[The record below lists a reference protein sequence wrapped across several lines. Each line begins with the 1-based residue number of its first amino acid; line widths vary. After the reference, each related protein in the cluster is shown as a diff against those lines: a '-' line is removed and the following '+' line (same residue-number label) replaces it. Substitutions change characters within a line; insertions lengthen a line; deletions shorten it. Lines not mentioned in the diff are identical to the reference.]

1 MIPSAIIFAIVLS
14 GVLGVWL
21 MCRQAAAVATHR
33 EHVPDGFACEV
44 SLEEHRRA
52 AAYALART
60 RLEIAETIFDTVL
73 AVIWLMVLLG
83 PLYALVARF
92 IAPGM
97 SRAVAVVVAFALIGR
112 VLQLPFS
119 IYSTFVVEARFGF
132 NRATP
137 MMFVRDRMKGIA
149 ISALLGVPLLYGL
162 FWLLRVMPKTW
173 WLLGWAA
180 AMALMIAMSVIY
192 PAVIAPMF
200 NKFTPMPDGALK
212 LRIEALLATCGFAS
226 KGLYVMDASRRS
238 THGNAYFTGFGKAK
252 RIVFFDTLLQN
263 HTPDEIVSILAHE
276 LGHYKL
282 GHIGQRIAEMAVL
295 TFAGF
300 AFLRWAFA
308 AGGLAGAFGLP
319 ADPGVVLIVVLTAA
333 EPVLHLL
340 SPLTSWLS
348 RRAEYQADN
357 FAKAM
362 EGSGPMIS
370 ALTKLARDNLSTLT
384 PDAIYALFYY
394 SHPPVPLRIARL
406 RAEPALLDQ
415 VRV

>member
-14 GVLGVWL
+14 GALGVSV
-21 MCRQAAAVATHR
+21 MYRQAAAVAAHCER
-33 EHVPDGFACEV
+33 VPDGLAG
-44 SLEEHRRA
+44 SISAEEHRRA
-52 AAYALART
+52 AAYTLART

-73 AVIWLMVLLG
+73 AVLWLMVLLG
-83 PLYALVARF
+83 PFFSLVAQF
-92 IAPGM
+92 IAPGI

-119 IYSTFVVEARFGF
+119 IYSTFALEARFGF

-137 MMFVRDRMKGIA
+137 MMFLRDRIKGVVL
-149 ISALLGVPLLYGL
+149 SALFGVPLLYGL
-162 FWLLRVMPKTW
+162 FWLLRVMPDTW

-180 AMALMIAMSVIY
+180 VMALMIAMSVIY

-212 LRIEALLATCGFAS
+212 SRIEALLAKCGFAS
-226 KGLYVMDASRRS
+226 RGLYVMDASRRS

-263 HTPDEIVSILAHE
+263 HTPDEILSILAHE

-282 GHIGQRIAEMAVL
+282 GHIGQRIAETA
-295 TFAGF
+295 TFAFVGF
-300 AFLRWAFA
+300 AVIAWAFA
-308 AGGLAGAFGLP
+308 AGGLGSAFGLP
-319 ADPGVVLIVVLTAA
+319 ADPGVVLIVVLTAMGPA
-333 EPVLHLL
+333 LHLL

-362 EGSGPMIS
+362 TGAGPIIS

-384 PDAIYALFYY
+384 PDSVYALFYY
-394 SHPPVPLRIARL
+394 SHPPVPARIARL
-406 RAEPALLDQ
+406 RAEPALLDPISI
-415 VRV
+415 

>member
-14 GVLGVWL
+14 GVLGVLL
-21 MCRQAAAVATHR
+21 MYRQAAAVASHR
-33 EHVPDGFACEV
+33 ECVPDGFAGAI
-44 SLEEHRRA
+44 SAEEHRRA
-52 AAYALART
+52 AAYTMART

-83 PLYALVARF
+83 PLYALVAQF
-92 IAPGM
+92 VEPGI
-97 SRAVAVVVAFALIGR
+97 SRAVAVVVAFELIGR

-119 IYSTFVVEARFGF
+119 IYSTFALEARFGF

-137 MMFVRDRMKGIA
+137 MMFMRDRIKGVVL
-149 ISALLGVPLLYGL
+149 SALFGVPLLYGL
-162 FWLLRVMPKTW
+162 FWLLRVMRDTW

-180 AMALMIAMSVIY
+180 VMALMIAMSVIY

-212 LRIEALLATCGFAS
+212 SRVEALLAKCGFAS
-226 KGLYVMDASRRS
+226 RGLYVMDASRRS

-263 HTPDEIVSILAHE
+263 HTPDEILSILAHE

-295 TFAGF
+295 TFVGF
-300 AFLRWAFA
+300 AFLRWAFV
-308 AGGLAGAFGLP
+308 GGLAGAFGLP

-362 EGSGPMIS
+362 AGPGPMIS

-384 PDAIYALFYY
+384 PDAVYALFYY
-394 SHPPVPLRIARL
+394 SHPPVPARIARL
-406 RAEPALLDQ
+406 RAEPALRDRL
-415 VRV
+415 RV